1 MAVTDIQA
9 TVLANTGRTPTAN
22 SVEDAQRF
30 VVSSIPKDLLKWA
43 STFTVPSN
51 HGGNTSDGVTITMP
65 TGTDSVLD
73 VSRNG
78 FSATEVPYEMKGFI
92 ANSSSLHLATNT
104 YPKYYFNDTNPG
116 EGSKVIVKPV
126 PTDSATAVVLYVDF
140 SKIDDDCDLRNIVI
154 NYETSKEFTQLAAA
168 SAFPRLTWNTEVPPS
183 GPSSP
188 SFTTPDVA
196 TVTAPVFTV
205 PVMQVPDWSDVENW
219 IKTEEDSEMLNSR
232 VSAIQSQIGEYTA
245 KLQSAQ
251 AQFNK
256 ENVEYQALITEAQQ
270 EASLLLNEESQEYSA
285 KLQKYANELQEYQA
299 RVSQTVQLNQGQ
311 ITEWQAENG
320 VKLNHYLQLSTQYYN
335 WALSEV
341 KTYIENNTR
350 TLEKVVELQRGK

>member
-9 TVLANTGRTPTAN
+9 TVLANTGNSPTAN

-78 FSATEVPYEMKGFI
+78 FSATEVPYNMKGFI

-140 SKIDDDCDLRNIVI
+140 TKIDDDCDLRNVVI
-154 NYETSKEFTQLAAA
+154 NYASSKEFSALAV
-168 SAFPRLTWNTEVPPS
+168 SSTFPSMSWGKE
-183 GPSSP
+183 
-188 SFTTPDVA
+188 TP
-196 TVTAPVFTV
+196 PVFT
-205 PVMQVPDWSDVENW
+205 PPILQQPDWSDVENW
-219 IKTEEDSEMLNSR
+219 ITTEEDSEMLSSR
-232 VSAIQSQIGEYTA
+232 VSAIQSQIA
-245 KLQSAQ
+245 
-251 AQFNK
+251 
-256 ENVEYQALITEAQQ
+256 
-270 EASLLLNEESQEYSA
+270 EYSA
-285 KLQKYANELQEYQA
+285 KLQSSQAEFGADLQDYQA
-299 RVSQTVQLNQGQ
+299 RLAETVQLNQGQ
-311 ITEWQAENG
+311 ISEWQAENG
-320 VKLNHYLQLSTQYYN
+320 IKLSHYIQMSSQYYN
-335 WALSEV
+335 WAAAEIKS
-341 KTYIENNTR
+341 YIENNTK
-350 TLEKVVELQRGK
+350 TLEKVIELQRGK

>member
-43 STFTVPSN
+43 ASETVSGT
-51 HGGNTSDGVTITMP
+51 HGGDNSPTAITLP
-65 TGTDSVLD
+65 VGTDKIIAVRRDSY
-73 VSRNG
+73 N
-78 FSATEVPYEMKGFI
+78 AEEVGLEDRAWLESDSG
-92 ANSSSLHLATNT
+92 SLKAPTASF
-104 YPKYYFNDTNPG
+104 PKYYITAGNQ
-116 EGSKVIVKPV
+116 VRVKPD
-126 PTDSATAVVLYVDF
+126 PTVSLTAHVTYVDYA
-140 SKIDDDCDLRNIVI
+140 KLDDDSDLRNVVI
-154 NYETSKEFTQLAAA
+154 NYATSGEFTALAI
-168 SAFPRLTWNTEVPPS
+168 SSTFPTLTWNTEVPPS
-183 GPSSP
+183 APSSP
-188 SFTTPDVA
+188 SFTTPDVS
-196 TVTAPVFTV
+196 TVTAPVFRA

-219 IKTEEDSEMLNSR
+219 ITTEEDSEMLNSR
-232 VSAIQSQIGEYTA
+232 VSAIQSQIAEYTA
-245 KLQSAQ
+245 NLQSAQ
-251 AQFNK
+251 AEFNK
-256 ENVEYQALITEAQQ
+256 ENVEYQALIAEAQQ

-285 KLQKYANELQEYQA
+285 KLQKYQSELQEYQS

-311 ITEWQAENG
+311 IAEWQAENG
-320 VKLNHYLQLSTQYYN
+320 VKLNHYLQLSAQYYN